1 MVIYKGAAL
10 SKSKG
15 NVVEP
20 LPLIEKWGA
29 DTIRLSIMY
38 ASPVEDDIDWATV
51 SVSGMHKWLGRV
63 WRAVNEAASAAGSEG
78 GSEAIADGERLRRF
92 THRTLKG
99 VTVDYGRFG
108 FNVAIAKM
116 ITLTNELRRALDSG
130 VDGAAAREAAE
141 KLVLMLA
148 PMAPH

>member
-29 DTIRLSIMY
+29 DTIRLSMMF

-51 SVSGMHKWLGRV
+51 SVSGVHKWLGRV
-63 WRAVNEAASAAGSEG
+63 WRAVHEAVAARGSNSGSEP
-78 GSEAIADGERLRRF
+78 SADGDGLRRF
-92 THRTLKG
+92 THRTLKA
-99 VTVDYGRFG
+99 VTTDYGRFG
-108 FNVAIAKM
+108 FNVAISKM
-116 ITLTNELRRALDSG
+116 MTL
-130 VDGAAAREAAE
+130 
-141 KLVLMLA
+141 
-148 PMAPH
+148 